1 MRIGVYL
8 ALGGALVLCLLARR
22 SAHRLSPGMAA
33 LTLTGSA
40 VLAAAMWVWNLGLL
54 AGTLIGRLDYVARM
68 GHWSGHALAVHDPV
82 PVAAAVLAALLI
94 AAAAV
99 GLAECSQRVGREL
112 WRIWSAARACPVT
125 TADRLVVVDDPAV
138 RAVAVP
144 GVHGRVL
151 VTTGMVRAL
160 SADERKVLLAHER
173 AHLRYRHGEIR
184 LATRLA
190 AAVMPLVRP
199 LVKDCDY
206 QLERC
211 ADEAAARSVGDRGLT
226 AQALARAA
234 LAGRPRTLRGVPAAV
249 PGFAERSVTSRV
261 QALLAEP
268 TDDQLWRLAGPVT
281 VLAITATLSIEAGR
295 DLEALFELAMRVWT
309 G

>member
-8 ALGGALVLCLLARR
+8 ALGGALVLCLLAHR
-22 SAHRLSPGMAA
+22 SARRLGPRLAA
-33 LTLTGSA
+33 LTLSVSA
-40 VLAAAMWVWNLGLL
+40 VLAAAMWVWNLVLL
-54 AGTLIGRLDYVARM
+54 AGTLIGRLGYVARM
-68 GHWSGHALAVHDPV
+68 GHWSGRALAVHDPV
-82 PVAAAVLAALLI
+82 PVAAAFVAALLVL
-94 AAAAV
+94 AAAV
-99 GLAECSQRVGREL
+99 GLAACGQRVGREL

-144 GVHGRVL
+144 GVHGRV
-151 VTTGMVRAL
+151 VITTGMVRAL
-160 SADERKVLLAHER
+160 SAAERKVLLAHER

-211 ADEAAARSVGDRGLT
+211 ADEAAAHAVGDRGLT

-234 LAGRPRTLRGVPAAV
+234 LAGRPRTIRLPAAV

-268 TDDQLWRLAGPVT
+268 TGDQLWRLAGPLT

-295 DLEALFELAMRVWT
+295 DLEALFELAMRVWS

>member
-1 MRIGVYL
+1 VRIGVYL

-22 SAHRLSPGMAA
+22 SAHRLSPRLAA
-33 LTLTGSA
+33 STLAVSA
-40 VLAAAMWVWNLGLL
+40 VFAAAMWVWNLALL
-54 AGTLIGRLDYVARM
+54 AGTLIGRLGYVAGM
-68 GHWSGHALAVHDPV
+68 GHWSGRALAIHNPV
-82 PVAAAVLAALLI
+82 PEVAAVVAALLI
-94 AAAAV
+94 VAAAISLAV
-99 GLAECSQRVGREL
+99 CSQRVGREL
-112 WRIWSAARACPVT
+112 WHIWAAARSCPLT

-151 VTTGMVRAL
+151 ITTGMVRAL
-160 SADERKVLLAHER
+160 GAAERKVLLAHER

-190 AAVMPLVRP
+190 AAVLPLARP

-234 LAGRPRTLRGVPAAV
+234 LAGRPRTIQMPAAA
-249 PGFAERSVTSRV
+249 PGFADRSVTSRV

-268 TDDQLWRLAGPVT
+268 AGSQPWRLAAPLT
-281 VLAITATLSIEAGR
+281 VLAITALLSIEAGR

>member
-22 SAHRLSPGMAA
+22 SAPRLSPRLAA
-33 LTLTGSA
+33 LTLAVSA
-40 VLAAAMWVWNLGLL
+40 VFAAAMWVWNLALL
-54 AGTLIGRLDYVARM
+54 AGTLIGRLGYVADM
-68 GHWSGHALAVHDPV
+68 GHWSGRALAVHDPV
-82 PVAAAVLAALLI
+82 PQVAAIVAALLI
-94 AAAAV
+94 AVAAL
-99 GLAECSQRVGREL
+99 GLAVCCQRVGPEL
-112 WRIWSAARACPVT
+112 WRIWSAARSCPLT

-144 GVHGRVL
+144 GVYGRVL
-151 VTTGMVRAL
+151 ITTGMVKAL
-160 SADERKVLLAHER
+160 SAAERRVLLAHER

-190 AAVMPLVRP
+190 AAVLPLARP

-234 LAGRPRTLRGVPAAV
+234 LAGRLRTIQTHTAAS
-249 PGFAERSVTSRV
+249 GFADRSITRRV

-268 TDDQLWRLAGPVT
+268 AGSEPWRLAVPLT
-281 VLAITATLSIEAGR
+281 VLAITAVLSIEAGR
-295 DLEALFELAMRVWT
+295 DLEALFELAMRIWA

>member
-1 MRIGVYL
+1 MRIGVYV

-22 SAHRLSPGMAA
+22 AAHRLGPRLAA
-33 LTLTGSA
+33 LTLAVSA
-40 VLAAAMWVWNLGLL
+40 VLAAAVWVWNLVLL
-54 AGTLIGRLDYVARM
+54 AGTLIGRLGYVARL
-68 GHWSGHALAVHDPV
+68 GHWSGRALAVHDPV
-82 PVAAAVLAALLI
+82 PVAAAVVAALLI

-99 GLAECSQRVGREL
+99 GLAACVQRVGREL
-112 WRIWSAARACPVT
+112 WRIWTAARACPVT

-144 GVHGRVL
+144 GVHGRV
-151 VTTGMVRAL
+151 VITTGMVRAL
-160 SADERKVLLAHER
+160 SAAERKVLLAHER

-190 AAVMPLVRP
+190 AAVLPLVRP

-211 ADEAAARSVGDRGLT
+211 ADEAAARSVGDRRLT

-234 LAGRPRTLRGVPAAV
+234 LAGRPRTPGLPAAV

-268 TDDQLWRLAGPVT
+268 TDDQLWRLAGPLT

-295 DLEALFELAMRVWT
+295 DLEALFELAMRVWI